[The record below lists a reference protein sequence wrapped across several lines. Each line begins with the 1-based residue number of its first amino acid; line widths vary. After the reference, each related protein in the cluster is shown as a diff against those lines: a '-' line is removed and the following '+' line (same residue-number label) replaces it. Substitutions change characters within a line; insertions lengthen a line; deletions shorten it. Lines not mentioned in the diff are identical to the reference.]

1 MSSTVERSVMEISD
15 MQTQINANLSVQQE
29 SIGQLVTDSF
39 NTIEN
44 VGGGNKELKRATERK
59 STARMVFWATCGLC
73 GFLVVWDLV
82 F

>member
-1 MSSTVERSVMEISD
+1 MMEISD
-15 MQTQINANLSVQQE
+15 MQTQIQANLSVQQE

-39 NTIEN
+39 NTTEN

-59 STARMVFWATCGLC
+59 RTARMVFWATCGLC
-73 GFLVVWDLV
+73 SFLVVWDLV